1 MKRLFRLLLILGLAA
16 GTWSCADDGT
26 PSVSI
31 NGGTDF
37 LSLDHL
43 ARSGKITVNAPAP
56 WSVTLAPENY
66 GQDEKPDWLT
76 LSAEEGPVFF
86 GFTDRVAPVSV
97 FFASG
102 FDFFSAG
109 AVFLTLSGRACF

>member
-26 PSVSI
+26 PSASI

-56 WSVTLAPENY
+56 WSVTLAPETTVRTKNPT
-66 GQDEKPDWLT
+66 G
-76 LSAEEGPVFF
+76 
-86 GFTDRVAPVSV
+86 
-97 FFASG
+97 
-102 FDFFSAG
+102 
-109 AVFLTLSGRACF
+109 

>member
-66 GQDEKPDWLT
+66 GQDKTPDWLT
-76 LSAEEGPVFF
+76 LSAEEGPAGYSEIDVTFAENP
-86 GFTDRVAPVSV
+86 GPARSASLLFTCDGKTSAFTVS
-97 FFASG
+97 
-102 FDFFSAG
+102 
-109 AVFLTLSGRACF
+109 

>member
-56 WSVTLAPENY
+56 WSVPSP
-66 GQDEKPDWLT
+66 QKK
-76 LSAEEGPVFF
+76 
-86 GFTDRVAPVSV
+86 DRQGTPRS
-97 FFASG
+97 
-102 FDFFSAG
+102 
-109 AVFLTLSGRACF
+109 T